1 MVDDARAL
9 ALKRIEALM
18 AKARDLL
25 KTEQGAEEGRTC
37 AVLVL
42 SIMETHGFKI
52 TDPKSAK
59 PRLRLEGLINAQYTP
74 SPPTRPAT
82 SYPTGVTCVYCKQFI
97 MLREQYTE
105 VEGGVVHDRCFE
117 GYETQRKH
125 HR

>member
-1 MVDDARAL
+1 MADDARVL

-37 AVLVL
+37 AALVL
-42 SIMETHGFKI
+42 SIIETHGFKI
-52 TDPKSAK
+52 TDPTP
-59 PRLRLEGLINAQYTP
+59 PRRRLLMEDIFEHYQ
-74 SPPTRPAT
+74 PPRSTRPDT
-82 SYPTGVTCVYCKQFI
+82 SYSTGVACVYCKRHVMF
-97 MLREQYTE
+97 REQYTE